1 MSYTALEGHFR
12 RLSQL
17 EHVEAIA
24 SWDEAAMMP
33 AGGGTA
39 RGAALAT
46 LKGLI
51 HDESSAPRVGEWIAA
66 AESRAAELSPWQVAN
81 LREIRR
87 GYVRATAL
95 PTALVEASAA
105 AHSKSEQAWRKL
117 RPANDWHAL
126 LSEDEAFYLRVA
138 SPGEYRYLGADLG
151 VLVTR
156 GRMQTNDQQLTERCH
171 RWLRAVR
178 AEFAGT
184 PAAPAP
190 YYETAMAFKGT

>member
-1 MSYTALEGHFR
+1 MSYTALEAHFR

-33 AGGGTA
+33 AGGGAA

-51 HDESSAPRVGEWIAA
+51 HEESSAPRVGEWIAA

-81 LREIRR
+81 LREIQR

-95 PTALVEASAA
+95 PTALVEASAT

-117 RPANDWHAL
+117 REQVSAFDADRFLAPDIAKAAAVLRQPSGL
-126 LSEDEAFYLRVA
+126 L
-138 SPGEYRYLGADLG
+138 P
-151 VLVTR
+151 
-156 GRMQTNDQQLTERCH
+156 
-171 RWLRAVR
+171 
-178 AEFAGT
+178 
-184 PAAPAP
+184 
-190 YYETAMAFKGT
+190 